1 MSDSIMTSNS
11 SNVNFI
17 NKQENHAEN
26 MKRKKRIVDKT
37 EEPSSTSLNTLVI
50 ENKDASTT
58 NAIFEVMLKSRWI
71 LQPNESQQFKIRYQ
85 PEEIGTHR
93 QTYAL
98 SIINGNDITYD
109 INIHGVADIPRLD
122 MNPNNIF
129 SKV

>member
-1 MSDSIMTSNS
+1 MSDSIMGSNS
-11 SNVNFI
+11 SHVSLI

-26 MKRKKRIVDKT
+26 AKRKKRVVDKT
-37 EEPSSTSLNTLVI
+37 EEPSSTSLNTSII
-50 ENKDASTT
+50 ENKNASNA

-71 LQPNESQQFKIRYQ
+71 LQPNESQKFKIRYQ
-85 PEEIGTHR
+85 PEEIGVHR

-98 SIINGNDITYD
+98 SIIDGNDITYD
-109 INIHGVADIPRLD
+109 INIHGVADVPRLD